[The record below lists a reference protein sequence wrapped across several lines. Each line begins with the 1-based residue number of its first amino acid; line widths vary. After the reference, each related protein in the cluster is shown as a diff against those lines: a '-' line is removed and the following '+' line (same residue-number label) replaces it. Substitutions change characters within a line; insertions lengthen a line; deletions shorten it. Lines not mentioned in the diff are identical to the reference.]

1 MYDLNKR
8 SYFSTLGELRALLAN
23 LPDDTK
29 VCTSGVYGSYIHFAK
44 DDSLVSFDDEDLG
57 EDYAEDCPIEDPDF
71 WEGQEA
77 LMIKEHKMRL
87 EELSHAGSNIDE
99 LSSQDRKI
107 LVWDKKDLDSFV
119 SSFSND
125 ELSEMYG
132 YLYRH
137 PYHPIDYDYHFDD
150 YEDKYSLVYD
160 YICHWLYDI
169 LNDGVFGDRTNARKL
184 LDAAIAMG

>member
-1 MYDLNKR
+1 
-8 SYFSTLGELRALLAN
+8 
-23 LPDDTK
+23 
-29 VCTSGVYGSYIHFAK
+29 
-44 DDSLVSFDDEDLG
+44 
-57 EDYAEDCPIEDPDF
+57 
-71 WEGQEA
+71 
-77 LMIKEHKMRL
+77 
-87 EELSHAGSNIDE
+87 
-99 LSSQDRKI
+99 
-107 LVWDKKDLDSFV
+107 
-119 SSFSND
+119 
-125 ELSEMYG
+125 MYG